1 MFAYGPVPSRR
12 LGRSIGVSPI
22 PAKTCTYSCVYCQLG
37 RTNHL
42 QVKRCS
48 FFPKEDILTDL
59 SIVVEKSEADYI
71 TFVGDG
77 EPTLNKDL
85 GWLISKTKEKWGI
98 PVAVITNGALL
109 FMEEVRNE
117 LSKADMVLP
126 TLDAGDEETFRKI
139 NRPHHNIKFEKMIEG
154 LVDFRKDFFG
164 QLWLDVML
172 VKGLNDGLNALKN
185 IRKAIDHIN
194 PDQVYVAVPIRPPA
208 EKWVEPPGADVILA
222 AQQILGKIEYITEKE
237 VGDFGINEFKGTR
250 EAIIEISSRHPLR
263 QEQAITIE
271 EHFAQKGTLQR
282 MIEESEV
289 VKYEYQNDTYILPKK
304 LLKRSN

>member
-1 MFAYGPVPSRR
+1 
-12 LGRSIGVSPI
+12 
-22 PAKTCTYSCVYCQLG
+22 
-37 RTNHL
+37 
-42 QVKRCS
+42 
-48 FFPKEDILTDL
+48 
-59 SIVVEKSEADYI
+59 
-71 TFVGDG
+71 
-77 EPTLNKDL
+77 
-85 GWLISKTKEKWGI
+85 
-98 PVAVITNGALL
+98 
-109 FMEEVRNE
+109 
-117 LSKADMVLP
+117 MVLP